1 MDVDYSKVITWGSF
15 LSTNYYLFFLFCYI
29 LVSFEKYILDYLKM
43 DSLFFYF
50 FYASWGEE
58 IFPYKENGN
67 ILRNGCLLGSSSE
80 MNHKDYH
87 IYSWLLRT
95 WLIYS

>member
-1 MDVDYSKVITWGSF
+1 MLFLCYIDVDYSKVITWGSF
-15 LSTNYYLFFLFCYI
+15 LSTNYYLVFFILLHFSKFGEVHFRLFKNGLTFFLF
-29 LVSFEKYILDYLKM
+29 
-43 DSLFFYF
+43 FYV
-50 FYASWGEE
+50 SWGEE

-87 IYSWLLRT
+87 IYC
-95 WLIYS
+95 